1 MLPTHR
7 GTVTT
12 QSYWYRK
19 GPIVWMSI
27 QRCGPVAANY
37 ETGYMSM
44 SHRQS
49 KLSRGCSLTDRPD
62 GVGVTE
68 SIITLVFPRSMLSMA
83 FYYVVGRGLPVA
95 LASRQVNVVPSWDI
109 GKSLNRIGEMFLF
122 TPPMKR
128 SALGND

>member
-1 MLPTHR
+1 
-7 GTVTT
+7 
-12 QSYWYRK
+12 
-19 GPIVWMSI
+19 
-27 QRCGPVAANY
+27 
-37 ETGYMSM
+37 
-44 SHRQS
+44 
-49 KLSRGCSLTDRPD
+49 
-62 GVGVTE
+62 
-68 SIITLVFPRSMLSMA
+68 MLSMA